1 MAHRRHRKHYSSKK
15 RRNSNNIINK
25 SIRNTLSFAKNT
37 SNKVLP
43 KVKSGIK
50 NVGSQ
55 VVKTGEQSIPFL
67 QRTTRRFL
75 GMFSNK
81 SKKHRR
87 H

>member
-1 MAHRRHRKHYSSKK
+1 MVHRRYRKSSSK
-15 RRNSNNIINK
+15 RNSNNIINK
-25 SIRNTLSFAKNT
+25 SFRNTLSFAKNT

-55 VVKTGEQSIPFL
+55 VIKTGEQSIPFL
-67 QRTTRRFL
+67 QRATRKFL

-81 SKKHRR
+81 SKKYRR
-87 H
+87 N

>member
-1 MAHRRHRKHYSSKK
+1 MAHRRYRKHFSK
-15 RRNSNNIINK
+15 RNSNNIINK
-25 SIRNTLSFAKNT
+25 SIRNTVSFAKNT
-37 SNKVLP
+37 SKKVLP
-43 KVKSGIK
+43 NVKSGIK
-50 NVGSQ
+50 NVGSK
-55 VVKTGEQSIPFL
+55 VVEVGEQSIPFL

>member
-1 MAHRRHRKHYSSKK
+1 MVHRRHRKHFSK
-15 RRNSNNIINK
+15 RHSNNIINK
-25 SIRNTLSFAKNT
+25 SIKNTLSFAKNT
-37 SNKVLP
+37 SNKLLP

-50 NVGSQ
+50 NVGSK

-67 QRTTRRFL
+67 QRTARKFF
-75 GMFSNK
+75 GIFSNK